1 MSTDLSKLRGEIL
14 KELSLNSI
22 NSGIYAGGWIKKPS
36 GKTVQSIS
44 PIDGKNIAAVMTGS
58 KSDYE
63 LVVRNAERAYE
74 EWLKLTPPQ
83 RGELVRLIGNEL
95 RK

>member
-1 MSTDLSKLRGEIL
+1 MSTDLSKLRSEIL
-14 KELSLNSI
+14 KELNLNSI
-22 NSGIYAGGWIKKPS
+22 NSGIYAGEWVKKPS

-63 LVVRNAERAYE
+63 LVVKKAEKAYE
-74 EWLKLTPPQ
+74 EWLKFTPPP
-83 RGELVRLIGNEL
+83 R
-95 RK
+95 